1 MYRSVALTG
10 EPNYRVARIPVFSAL
25 NIAKWR
31 ELLQHYPDNVICDFL
46 EFGWPIGYMS
56 DTLPIFDLRTHRGA
70 LTFPDHVNTY
80 LSEEVQLGRIAG
92 PFNKA
97 PFMQGFVLSPLN
109 TVEKRDSEER
119 RVIVDLSWPSGHSV
133 NDGIPSDSY
142 LGAPLSLRYPT
153 IDDIVDAVVTLGRGC
168 YLYKRDLRKA
178 YRQFPV
184 DPKDYPFLGYTWN
197 KQFYFD
203 TVLTMRLRSAAMA
216 CQRSTAAV
224 AWVASQQGRV
234 VFTYLDDFIGVSPAF
249 NAQTDFQ
256 ALSDL
261 LSSLGLQESSEKAYP
276 PSPVMICLG
285 VELNTDA
292 LTLSVSPGRLCELEQ
307 LLEQWIHKRTA
318 TKAALQSLVGK
329 LIFISKCVRQS
340 RIFIA
345 RILILLRKGLFN
357 HHHVNLTAEFRK
369 DIAWWRRFLRA
380 YNGVSMISTAQWS
393 SPGEVFTTDACLTG
407 CGGLCGDQYFH
418 AAFPS
423 FVVQQTLDINCLEL
437 LTIIVAL
444 KLWGLRWSGLR
455 LTVRCDN
462 AVAVTVLNTG
472 WCRNSF
478 LNSCLRELCYLAAIH
493 EFEIR
498 AVHVPGVSNC
508 YADILSRWDSNN
520 LAGRTEFLAHAQH
533 VNLQAVPVPDDMF
546 QFDNDF

>member
-1 MYRSVALTG
+1 M
-10 EPNYRVARIPVFSAL
+10 
-25 NIAKWR
+25 
-31 ELLQHYPDNVICDFL
+31 
-46 EFGWPIGYMS
+46 
-56 DTLPIFDLRTHRGA
+56 
-70 LTFPDHVNTY
+70 
-80 LSEEVQLGRIAG
+80 
-92 PFNKA
+92 
-97 PFMQGFVLSPLN
+97 
-109 TVEKRDSEER
+109 
-119 RVIVDLSWPSGHSV
+119 DLSWPSGHSV

-168 YLYKRDLRKA
+168 YLYKRDLCKA

-184 DPKDYPFLGYTWN
+184 KPKDYPFLGYTWN

-203 TVLTMRLRSAAMA
+203 TVLTMGLRSAAMA
-216 CQRSTAAV
+216 CQRCTAAV
-224 AWVASQQGRV
+224 AWVASHQGRV

-249 NAQTDFQ
+249 NTQTDFQ

-261 LSSLGLQESSEKAYP
+261 LSSLGSQESSEKACL

-340 RIFIA
+340 HIFIA
-345 RILILLRKGLFN
+345 RILILLRKVLFN
-357 HHHVNLTAEFRK
+357 HHHVNLTADFRK

-418 AAFPS
+418 AVFPS

-462 AVAVTVLNTG
+462 AVAVTVLNNG
-472 WCRNSF
+472 RCRNSF
-478 LNSCLRELCYLAAIH
+478 LNSCLRELCYLATIH

-508 YADILSRWDSNN
+508 YVDILSRWDSNN
-520 LAGRTEFLAHAQH
+520 LAGRTEFLAHVQH